1 MRIVP
6 SREVDVART
15 LNVRVPLPVPGLPD
29 RRVMNGSCGV
39 AVHVHPA
46 GMVTTTENCPPL
58 KVTGTVAGDA
68 VGGQFGRP
76 AWMMD
81 RSCPDG

>member
-1 MRIVP
+1 
-6 SREVDVART
+6 
-15 LNVRVPLPVPGLPD
+15 
-29 RRVMNGSCGV
+29 
-39 AVHVHPA
+39 
-46 GMVTTTENCPPL
+46 VTTTENCPPL